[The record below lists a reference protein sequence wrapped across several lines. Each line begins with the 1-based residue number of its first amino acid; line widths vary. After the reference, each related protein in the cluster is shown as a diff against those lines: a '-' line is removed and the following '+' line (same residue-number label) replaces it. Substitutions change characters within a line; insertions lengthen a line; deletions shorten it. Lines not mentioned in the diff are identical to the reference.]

1 MLMKRIILS
10 LALTVITVGL
20 SAQKISKADDKAI
33 EDRTTGFLELI
44 QARSYTKVVD
54 YIYPPLFEHTSK
66 KSMFQIFDMLEKAG
80 IELEFND
87 LEILEKKPLPSD
99 SDIKYV
105 LIKYTMD
112 MTLPLNTD
120 DLKGI
125 AALLVPMVESSFG
138 KENVDYNRA
147 ESYVNVKG
155 EKFLVA
161 IEDEKF
167 NDWMFI
173 IYDDSFKGAIQKT
186 LPVKVRQAA
195 DSGIK

>member
-20 SAQKISKADDKAI
+20 SAQVLNSTDDQAI
-33 EDRTTGFLELI
+33 EQRTTGFLELI
-44 QARSYTKVVD
+44 KARNYRQVVD
-54 YIYPPLFEHTSK
+54 FIYPPLFDHTSK
-66 KSMFQIFDMLEKAG
+66 KSMFQIFDMLEQAG
-80 IELEFND
+80 IILEFND
-87 LEILEKKPLPSD
+87 LEILDKKLLPSD
-99 SDIKYV
+99 NDIKYV

-138 KENVDYNRA
+138 KENVEYNRS

-161 IEDEKF
+161 IEDAKF
-167 NDWMFI
+167 SDWMFL
-173 IYDDSFKGAIQKT
+173 IYDDSFKGAIAKT
-186 LPVKVRQAA
+186 LPAKVNKAAASGVK
-195 DSGIK
+195 